1 MKLFSAVYHS
11 KVLLK
16 KCFLKTIY
24 GKKVSFGSK
33 VTWRRNFSLVIG
45 PKAYIKIGDNSFFNH
60 EYTLDA
66 TTGIEIG
73 KGTLFGENVKVY
85 DHNHRF
91 NDFDKPVKEQGY
103 SSKKIV
109 IGNHCWIGS
118 NTVIL
123 KGVHIGDNCV
133 IGAGCI
139 VSTDIPKNT
148 IVKVDNSN
156 LVKIKI
162 IPKNRKL

>member
-11 KVLLK
+11 KALLK
-16 KCFLKTIY
+16 KCFFKTIY

-45 PKAYIKIGDNSFFNH
+45 PKAYIKIGNNSFFNH
-60 EYTLDA
+60 ECTLDA

-73 KGTLFGENVKVY
+73 EGTLFGENVKVY

-91 NDFDKPVKEQGY
+91 NDFDKLIKEQGY

-109 IGNHCWIGS
+109 IGNHCWVGS

-139 VSTDIPKNT
+139 ISTDIPKNT

-162 IPKNRKL
+162 IPKHK

>member
-11 KVLLK
+11 KALLK

-45 PKAYIKIGDNSFFNH
+45 PKAYIKIGNNSFFNH
-60 EYTLDA
+60 ECTLDA

-73 KGTLFGENVKVY
+73 EGTLFGENVKVY

-91 NDFDKPVKEQGY
+91 NDLDKPIKEQGY
-103 SSKKIV
+103 SSEKIV

-118 NTVIL
+118 NAVIL
-123 KGVHIGDNCV
+123 KGVHIGDNSV

-139 VSTDIPKNT
+139 ISTDVPKNT
-148 IVKVDNSN
+148 IVKVSN
-156 LVKIKI
+156 NNLIKIRI
-162 IPKNRKL
+162 IPKHK

>member
-11 KVLLK
+11 KALLK
-16 KCFLKTIY
+16 KCFFKTIY

-45 PKAYIKIGDNSFFNH
+45 PKAYIKIGNNSFFNH
-60 EYTLDA
+60 ECTLDA

-73 KGTLFGENVKVY
+73 EGTLFGENVKVY

-91 NDFDKPVKEQGY
+91 NDFDKPINEQGY
-103 SSKKIV
+103 SSKKII

-139 VSTDIPKNT
+139 ISTDIPKNT
-148 IVKVDNSN
+148 IVKVDNNN

-162 IPKNRKL
+162 IPNSRKL

>member
-11 KVLLK
+11 KALLK
-16 KCFLKTIY
+16 KCFFKTIY

-45 PKAYIKIGDNSFFNH
+45 PKAYIKIGNNSFFNH
-60 EYTLDA
+60 ECTLDA

-73 KGTLFGENVKVY
+73 EGTLFGENVKVY

-91 NDFDKPVKEQGY
+91 NDFDKLIKEQGY

-109 IGNHCWIGS
+109 IGNHCWVGS

-139 VSTDIPKNT
+139 ISTDIPKNT

-156 LVKIKI
+156 LVKIRI
-162 IPKNRKL
+162 IPKHK

>member
-11 KVLLK
+11 KALLK

-45 PKAYIKIGDNSFFNH
+45 PKAYIKIGNNSFFNH
-60 EYTLDA
+60 ECTLDA

-73 KGTLFGENVKVY
+73 EGTLFGENVKVY

-91 NDFDKPVKEQGY
+91 NDFDKLIKEQGY

-109 IGNHCWIGS
+109 IGNHCWVGS

-139 VSTDIPKNT
+139 ISTDIPKNT

-162 IPKNRKL
+162 IPKHK

>member
-11 KVLLK
+11 KALLK

-45 PKAYIKIGDNSFFNH
+45 PKAYIKIGNNSFFNH
-60 EYTLDA
+60 ECTLDA

-73 KGTLFGENVKVY
+73 EGTLFGENVKVY

-91 NDFDKPVKEQGY
+91 NDFDKLIKEQGY

-109 IGNHCWIGS
+109 IGNHCWVGS

-139 VSTDIPKNT
+139 ISTDIPKNT

>member
-11 KVLLK
+11 KALLK

-45 PKAYIKIGDNSFFNH
+45 PKAYIKIGNNSFFNH
-60 EYTLDA
+60 ECTLDA

-73 KGTLFGENVKVY
+73 EGTLFGENVKVY

-91 NDFDKPVKEQGY
+91 NDFDKPIKKQGY

-133 IGAGCI
+133 LGAGCI
-139 VSTDIPKNT
+139 ISTDIPKNT